1 MKTKKVCTLIT
12 AITAS
17 VTLAILLFCIV
28 VIATNSRELFT
39 MIYESILN
47 EGMVDSTSYITPED
61 ALTLTRLSMTIVFVS
76 LSWESLMALLVAI
89 FSFVTY
95 GKVSATN
102 SCKALL
108 ILSLVASIL
117 SGSLLWIIL
126 IAVTMST
133 KSGASATSGTSAPQ
147 ATASPNEQVERLR
160 KMRDDGV
167 ITESEYIDMLSRI
180 VK

>member
-17 VTLAILLFCIV
+17 VALAILLFCIV
-28 VIATNSRELFT
+28 VVATNSRELFT

-47 EGMVDSTSYITPED
+47 ENTVNPSAYIAPED
-61 ALTLTRLSMTIVFVS
+61 AFALTRLSMVIVFVS
-76 LSWESLMALLVAI
+76 LSWECIMALLVAI
-89 FSFVTY
+89 FGFIAY
-95 GKVSATN
+95 GKLSATN
-102 SCKALL
+102 SCKAFL
-108 ILSLVASIL
+108 IVSLVASVL
-117 SGSLLWIIL
+117 GGSLLWIIL
-126 IAVTMST
+126 IAVAMAT
-133 KSGASATSGTSAPQ
+133 KSGVSATNETVAPKNI
-147 ATASPNEQVERLR
+147 ASPNEQVERLR